1 MTSWEFFQTIKGILK
16 LILVIFC
23 ISWKLATGSINDIY
37 ETLTRFLS
45 IKLCQRYIIRW

>member
-1 MTSWEFFQTIKGILK
+1 MGRFKGILK

-23 ISWKLATGSINDIY
+23 ISGKLAIGSINDIY

-45 IKLCQRYIIRW
+45 MKLCKSDIIR